1 MVPVVGVEHPGVA
14 RRGARWTVI
23 CMFFVAGIMFGG
35 PMTMLSSLAVL
46 ARTEARPRGV
56 ASVSAQ
62 ENEYDAPA
70 PRTATPAP
78 TRFQLER
85 LAAATQRAEAVL
97 RESVSL
103 AAAPPLEPRGEC
115 PLRHAASLERG
126 AGSGLD
132 ELQRPLVHR
141 KVFPLGSGGNRFN
154 ATVDVWRGG
163 SSYAQAAQRAG
174 ARTPQ
179 LPRVLCWILAHGPKH
194 ADARRVAR
202 TWGSRCDCLV
212 FISDKDDSELHP
224 VVWALPHEGSIEVMI
239 TKTLRAWRYV
249 YEHFASE
256 YDYFLKADTDT
267 YVVVDNL
274 RYFLL
279 QPRFTQSVGPH
290 FIGRQFNFTRYGVEL
305 FHAGGPGYVLNRAA
319 LELLMCSYL
328 HDRAPY
334 AGDGGDDEGSIRPT
348 MDARLQQLC
357 ARYPAALA
365 TASERALFATRRS
378 LCVEKAGNHE
388 DVMTARCLRA
398 YGVYAEDTRD
408 ARGGE
413 RFLPLGMSY
422 HYNPQQRLKGWFKKY
437 SPSDAKPN
445 GAECCAKMVVSFHGV
460 AGSAFDVIEQ
470 GLYPKRS

>member
-1 MVPVVGVEHPGVA
+1 ML
-14 RRGARWTVI
+14 
-23 CMFFVAGIMFGG
+23 FVAGILFGG

-46 ARTEARPRGV
+46 ARTETGPRGV
-56 ASVSAQ
+56 APVAAQ
-62 ENEYDAPA
+62 QNENHVPT
-70 PRTATPAP
+70 PRNPTPAP
-78 TRFQLER
+78 TRFEAER
-85 LAAATQRAEAVL
+85 LTAATKRAEAVL
-97 RESVSL
+97 REAASL
-103 AAAPPLEPRGEC
+103 SPSAAPPLEARAAC
-115 PLRHAASLERG
+115 PLRRAPPLGKG
-126 AGSGLD
+126 AGNGLD
-132 ELQRPLVHR
+132 ELQRPLAHR

-174 ARTPQ
+174 ARVPQ

-212 FISDKDDSELHP
+212 FVSDKDDSVLHP

-249 YEHFASE
+249 YENYGEE

-279 QPRFTQSVGPH
+279 QPRFTQRAAPH

-328 HDRAPY
+328 HGRAPY
-334 AGDGGDDEGSIRPT
+334 AGDGGDDESSSRPK

-357 ARYPAALA
+357 AGYPAALA
-365 TASERALFATRRS
+365 TASERALFATRRG
-378 LCVEKAGNHE
+378 LCVEKA
-388 DVMTARCLRA
+388 
-398 YGVYAEDTRD
+398 
-408 ARGGE
+408 
-413 RFLPLGMSY
+413 
-422 HYNPQQRLKGWFKKY
+422 
-437 SPSDAKPN
+437 
-445 GAECCAKMVVSFHGV
+445 
-460 AGSAFDVIEQ
+460 
-470 GLYPKRS
+470 